1 MRFEKK
7 KLAKMIDELSS
18 YCLAHDA
25 RTIKIELINRSDKH
39 LLNLYA
45 EGIKLSEKEFKSMS
59 NKIKADREV
68 EMEEYYW
75 SLVGD
80 CVTQD
85 ELSLVASMTD
95 EAVAEMEGDVLQ
107 VKLVRLIR

>member
-18 YCLAHDA
+18 YCLEKDA
-25 RTIKIELINRSDKH
+25 QTIKIELINRPDRH
-39 LLNLYA
+39 LIHVHA
-45 EGIKLSEKEFKSMS
+45 EGVKIAPKEFDNMHQR
-59 NKIKADREV
+59 IRACREV

-85 ELSLVASMTD
+85 ELSLVACMTD
-95 EAVAEMEGDVLQ
+95 EAVASLEEDVLEI
-107 VKLVRLIR
+107 KLVRLIR